1 MERKKEIEVIEK
13 EEIPEPP
20 EEPEEKEYD
29 LIASIICA
37 FTPIMGDYGCAQRD
51 AMLAEK
57 ELAKYETKVEKIKLK
72 NKEKSE
78 EQEKE
83 IELEKEKFA
92 KCLVVKM
99 EVNAK

>member
-1 MERKKEIEVIEK
+1 
-13 EEIPEPP
+13 
-20 EEPEEKEYD
+20 
-29 LIASIICA
+29 
-37 FTPIMGDYGCAQRD
+37 MGDYGCAQRD

-83 IELEKEKFA
+83 IELEKEKI
-92 KCLVVKM
+92 
-99 EVNAK
+99 